1 MFGSLHCQKKKKK
14 LALSRVLCD
23 LYHGCAYMLQIKDK
37 SCIQL
42 VDCSQAAFFVVVAS
56 PGYRAVG
63 IVVIRTMEIVSGDV
77 IMKLD
82 NDFFPKAIHHQLLPC
97 LPKNLIKSI
106 SCQHLQNILCIF
118 LKRSGCLVRNGLADC
133 VLRYVRVVILES
145 YQPLVNA
152 SFSVV
157 CWR

>member
-1 MFGSLHCQKKKKK
+1 MSVRFRVSSRKCLRDVVVMSETGAFESSSADEIKFGVAFLSGELCIKVMIYD
-14 LALSRVLCD
+14 LDVVMRSSGALSCDKLTLCF
-23 LYHGCAYMLQIKDK
+23 
-37 SCIQL
+37 QL
-42 VDCSQAAFFVVVAS
+42 
-56 PGYRAVG
+56 GYDRAVG

-118 LKRSGCLVRNGLADC
+118 LKRFPSAYPN
-133 VLRYVRVVILES
+133 
-145 YQPLVNA
+145 
-152 SFSVV
+152 
-157 CWR
+157 